1 MSRTIY
7 ELLKEKPEIT
17 GEEIRN
23 SMDFAL
29 EQVTENLAHIMD
41 TVRPGLPIPLR
52 GPSARIISILPRKT

>member
-29 EQVTENLAHIMD
+29 EQVTENLARFTHSFKRAFRED
-41 TVRPGLPIPLR
+41 NFYSPT
-52 GPSARIISILPRKT
+52 